1 MLFFSRYKSGRYDN
15 SFSQFDA
22 RRIGNAFF
30 KEFIPERQKEIDRC
44 EKRKIIEEALTRREL
59 PAGYTIPEGY
69 NPYTWYLET
78 KRRAANGDKEA
89 IEKLKYP
96 QVRFFI

>member
-44 EKRKIIEEALTRREL
+44 EKRKINEEALARREL
-59 PAGYTIPEGY
+59 PAGYTIPKGY

-96 QVRFFI
+96 QVRLT

>member
-1 MLFFSRYKSGRYDN
+1 MLFFLDTSLEDTITLFN
-15 SFSQFDA
+15 LM
-22 RRIGNAFF
+22 
-30 KEFIPERQKEIDRC
+30 PEGLEMPSLRSLFQRDRKKFDRC
-44 EKRKIIEEALTRREL
+44 EKRKIIEEALARREL

-96 QVRFFI
+96 QVRLT

>member
-1 MLFFSRYKSGRYDN
+1 MPEGLEMPSLRSLFQR
-15 SFSQFDA
+15 
-22 RRIGNAFF
+22 
-30 KEFIPERQKEIDRC
+30 DR
-44 EKRKIIEEALTRREL
+44 KKLTRREL

-96 QVRFFI
+96 QDD

>member
-1 MLFFSRYKSGRYDN
+1 MQDI
-15 SFSQFDA
+15 DA
-22 RRIGNAFF
+22 A
-30 KEFIPERQKEIDRC
+30 
-44 EKRKIIEEALTRREL
+44 
-59 PAGYTIPEGY
+59 AGYTIPEGY

-96 QVRFFI
+96 QVRLT